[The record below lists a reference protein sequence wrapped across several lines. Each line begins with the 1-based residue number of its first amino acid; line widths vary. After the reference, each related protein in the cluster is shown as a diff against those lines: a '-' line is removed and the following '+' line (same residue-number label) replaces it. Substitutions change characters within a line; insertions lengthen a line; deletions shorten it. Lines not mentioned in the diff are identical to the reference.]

1 MKILVTGGAG
11 FIGSHITDAYI
22 KAGHE
27 VVIVDNLSSGRKE
40 NINPKA
46 KFYEM
51 DLLDPKVE
59 NVFKNE
65 NIQVINHHAAQSSV
79 ERSVADPARDANS
92 NIIATLQL
100 LQHAVSYCIDNFIF
114 ASTGGAIYG
123 DQAPVPASEESSCN
137 PSSPY
142 AISKLSVEYYLKFYQ
157 KVHSLNCVTLRY
169 SNVFGP
175 RQDPYGESG
184 VIAIFCNRLIQ
195 NTAPLIYG
203 DGKQTRDFVSVFD
216 VVSANL
222 MALESKD
229 NSGIYNVGTGIETS
243 ILSLTESLVRLSGKN
258 LEIEFGPP
266 RKGEPRRSAIKY
278 DKFKKHFGWEPN
290 VDFDEVLLQ
299 TYKSFA

>member
-11 FIGSHITDAYI
+11 FIGSHISDAYI

-27 VVIVDNLSSGRKE
+27 VVIIDNLSSGRKE
-40 NINPKA
+40 NINPQA
-46 KFYEM
+46 KFYEL

-59 NVFKNE
+59 NVLKNE
-65 NIQVINHHAAQSSV
+65 KIQAINHHAAQSSV
-79 ERSVADPARDANS
+79 ERSVSDPAHDANT

-100 LQHAVSYCIDNFIF
+100 LQLAVTYHIEKFIF

-123 DQAPVPASEESSCN
+123 DQAPVPASEESPCN

-142 AISKLSVEYYLKFYQ
+142 AISKLSVEHYLKFYQ
-157 KVHSLNCVTLRY
+157 KVHNLNCVTLRY

-184 VIAIFCNRLIQ
+184 VIAIFCKRLIE
-195 NTAPLIYG
+195 NTAPLIFG

-222 MALESKD
+222 LALDSD
-229 NSGIYNVGTGIETS
+229 SSGIFNVGTGIETS
-243 ILSLTESLVRLSGKN
+243 ILSLTEALVRLSGKN
-258 LEIEFGPP
+258 LEIQFGPP
-266 RKGEPRRSAIKY
+266 RQGEPRRSAIKY
-278 DKFKKHFGWEPN
+278 DKFKKQFGWEPN
-290 VDFDEVLLQ
+290 ISFDAVLLE
-299 TYKSFA
+299 TYKSFS

>member
-27 VVIVDNLSSGRKE
+27 VVIIDNLSKGSKK
-40 NINPKA
+40 NINPQA
-46 KFYEM
+46 KFYEL

-65 NIQVINHHAAQSSV
+65 NIQAINHHAAQSSV
-79 ERSVADPARDANS
+79 ERSVSDPAHDANT

-100 LQHAVSYCIDNFIF
+100 LQLAVAYLIENFIF

-123 DQAPVPASEESSCN
+123 DQAPVPASEEAPCN

-142 AISKLSVEYYLKFYQ
+142 AISKLSIEHYLKFYN
-157 KVHSLNCVTLRY
+157 KVHNLNCVTLRY

-184 VIAIFCNRLIQ
+184 VIAIFCNRLIE
-195 NTAPLIYG
+195 NKAPLIFG

-222 MALESKD
+222 LALDSD
-229 NSGIYNVGTGIETS
+229 SSGIFNVGTGIETS
-243 ILSLTESLVRLSGKN
+243 ILSLTEALVRLSGKN
-258 LEIEFGPP
+258 LEIQFGPP
-266 RKGEPRRSAIKY
+266 RQGEPRRSAIKY
-278 DKFKKHFGWEPN
+278 DKFKKHFSWEPN
-290 VDFDEVLLQ
+290 ISFDAVLLE

>member
-27 VVIVDNLSSGRKE
+27 VVIIDNLSSGRKE
-40 NINPKA
+40 NINPQA
-46 KFYEM
+46 KFYEL
-51 DLLDPKVE
+51 DLLDSKVE

-65 NIQVINHHAAQSSV
+65 NIQAINHHAAQSSV
-79 ERSVADPARDANS
+79 ERSVSDPAKDANS

-100 LQHAVSYCIDNFIF
+100 LQLAVTYRIENFIF

-123 DQAPVPASEESSCN
+123 DQAPVPASEEAPCN

-142 AISKLSVEYYLKFYQ
+142 AISKLSVEHYLKFYK
-157 KVHSLNCVTLRY
+157 KVHNLNCVTLRY

-184 VIAIFCNRLIQ
+184 VIAIFCNRLIE
-195 NTAPLIYG
+195 NTAPLIFG

-222 MALESKD
+222 LALDSD
-229 NSGIYNVGTGIETS
+229 SSGIFNVGTGIETS
-243 ILSLTESLVRLSGKN
+243 ILSLTETLVRLSGKK
-258 LEIEFGPP
+258 LEIQFGPP
-266 RKGEPRRSAIKY
+266 RQGEPRRSAIKY

-290 VDFDEVLLQ
+290 ISFDEVLLE
-299 TYKSFA
+299 TYKSFT